1 MKKILKKVL
10 DEIQKPEPNLSYI
23 RGLLEAIVEE
33 ESIVLNP
40 LSFSMKDIET
50 GAIKYPGIETT
61 IDPDMPPIPKSLQK

>member
-33 ESIVLNP
+33 ESIIKPSLNP
-40 LSFSMKDIET
+40 IFATPAVMNTNFLSPVS
-50 GAIKYPGIETT
+50 P
-61 IDPDMPPIPKSLQK
+61 DPDMPPLPKSLQK